1 MNWSIRIVSTLVL
14 ASCMLSCKKDSDSKS
29 NSNKTRL
36 SKLVSW
42 RTSTPSKNITTTD
55 FIYDDQKRVVEIAFL
70 QGDSVNGEIKSAKY
84 RSLKFFYSGNDKSPY
99 KTLGGMSNISSSIT
113 EYYHSYNTTGSLVRD
128 STPAT
133 PPYTS
138 TSIRR
143 YSYSPDK
150 IIVQNEYKDNYYT
163 QIMKDSFRVANN
175 NLVDMYINVNP
186 YNSQT
191 YGYKLIYD
199 NKVNPIS
206 TLNIAAVTVVT
217 GINGFPSFLAPG
229 FCKNNVTEYTY
240 GYSSS
245 VGQFTGQNVYFFT
258 YTYSDNKLP
267 EECLYV
273 NGGGGGNT
281 LTKYYYID

>member
-1 MNWSIRIVSTLVL
+1 MNWSICIASTLVL
-14 ASCMLSCKKDSDSKS
+14 ASCMLSCKKDSDSK
-29 NSNKTRL
+29 SNKTRL

-55 FIYDDQKRVVEIAFL
+55 FIYDDQKRVVEIAFFN
-70 QGDSVNGEIKSAKY
+70 GDSVNGEIKSAKY

-99 KTLGGMSNISSSIT
+99 KTLGGMSNISNT
-113 EYYHSYNTTGSLVRD
+113 TMENFYTYNSTGSLVRD
-128 STPAT
+128 STPAA

-138 TSIRR
+138 ATIKR
-143 YSYSPDK
+143 YSYSADK
-150 IIVQNEYKDNYYT
+150 IIVQNEYKDNYYS
-163 QIMKDSFRVANN
+163 QITKDSFRVANN
-175 NLVDMYINVNP
+175 NLVDMYTNVNP

-191 YGYKLIYD
+191 SGYKLIYD

-206 TLNIAAVTVVT
+206 TLNIAAITVAN
-217 GINGFPSFLAPG
+217 GILGFPSFLAPG

-245 VGQFTGQNVYFFT
+245 GQFTGQSVYYFT
-258 YTYSDNKLP
+258 YAYNDNKLP

-273 NGGGGGNT
+273 NGGGGNT